1 MESHMRNSTKKFTSA
16 VLSFAFVAFAAS
28 SVLAQSSSSD
38 DWTGVYVG
46 GHAGV
51 TVGRTGVNTSTI
63 FTPTGYFDPTSPA
76 AINAAGAQTIESN
89 GFNGGGQGGYN
100 KQFGRFVIGAEADF
114 GVHRINKEI
123 ISGDE
128 YPCCTSRFQIA
139 QSVKT
144 NWMFT
149 ARPRVGV
156 TAGPAL
162 LYATGGLAMTDVEY
176 NAEFTDNDSDA
187 LETASFKKTRT
198 GYAAGGGVEVKMS
211 DRWSAKVE
219 YLYADFGRVSGTSNN
234 LTALDFGGEAIGGG
248 TVAFP
253 TNTFTHSARVK
264 SHNFRFGMNYRF

>member
-1 MESHMRNSTKKFTSA
+1 MRNNTKKFTSV
-16 VLSFAFVAFAAS
+16 VLSFVFVAIAAGAT
-28 SVLAQSSSSD
+28 LAQSTSSSD

-46 GHAGV
+46 GHAGI

-63 FTPTGYFDPTSPA
+63 FSPTGYFDPTSPA
-76 AINAAGAQTIESN
+76 AINAAGVQTIESN
-89 GFNGGGQGGYN
+89 GFNGGGQAGYN

-114 GVHRINKEI
+114 GAHRINKVVT
-123 ISGDE
+123 SGDE
-128 YPCCTSRFQIA
+128 YPCCTSSFEIA

-176 NAEFTDNDSDA
+176 NAVFSDNDSDA
-187 LETASFKKTRT
+187 LETAEFKKTRT

-219 YLYADFGRVSGTSNN
+219 YLFADFGRVSGTSNN
-234 LTALDFGGEAIGGG
+234 LTTDFGEGVE
-248 TVAFP
+248 AFP
-253 TNTFTHSARVK
+253 ENTFTHSARVK

>member
-1 MESHMRNSTKKFTSA
+1 MRNSTKKFTSA
-16 VLSFAFVAFAAS
+16 ILSFAFVAIAAGAA
-28 SVLAQSSSSD
+28 LAQSSSSD
-38 DWTGVYVG
+38 DWTGFYVG
-46 GHAGV
+46 GHAGI

-63 FTPTGYFDPTSPA
+63 FDNNGYFVSSSVPA
-76 AINAAGAQTIESN
+76 VNAAGVQTIESN
-89 GFNGGGQGGYN
+89 AFNGGGRGGYN

-114 GVHRINKEI
+114 GVHRTNKEI
-123 ISGDE
+123 VSGDE
-128 YPCCTSRFQIA
+128 YPCCSSEFEIA

-176 NAEFTDNDSDA
+176 NAVFTDNDSDA

-211 DRWSAKVE
+211 RGWSAKVE

-234 LTALDFGGEAIGGG
+234 LTALDFGGEEVLGGGG
-248 TVAFP
+248 TVAYP
-253 TNTFTHSARVK
+253 ENPFTHSARVK

>member
-1 MESHMRNSTKKFTSA
+1 MRNSTKKFTST
-16 VLSFAFVAFAAS
+16 VLSFVFLAIAVVATH
-28 SVLAQSSSSD
+28 AQSTSTSD

-46 GHAGV
+46 GHAGI

-63 FTPTGYFDPTSPA
+63 FSPTGYFFTTSVPA
-76 AINAAGAQTIESN
+76 VNAAGAQTIESN
-89 GFNGGGQGGYN
+89 GFNGGGQAGYN

-114 GVHRINKEI
+114 GAHGINKEI
-123 ISGDE
+123 VSGDE
-128 YPCCTSRFQIA
+128 YPCCSTEFEIA

-144 NWMFT
+144 RWMFT

-176 NAEFTDNDSDA
+176 NAVFTDNDSDA

-219 YLYADFGRVSGTSNN
+219 YLFADFGRVSGTSNN
-234 LTALDFGGEAIGGG
+234 LTTTDFGGKEVVGGSG
-248 TVAFP
+248 TITWP
-253 TNTFTHSARVK
+253 ENTFTHSARVK
-264 SHNFRFGMNYRF
+264 SHNIRFGMNYRF

>member
-1 MESHMRNSTKKFTSA
+1 MRNSTGRFTFA
-16 VLSFAFVAFAAS
+16 VLSFVFVAIAAGPT
-28 SVLAQSSSSD
+28 LAQTSSSSD

-46 GHAGV
+46 GHAGI
-51 TVGRTGVNTSTI
+51 TVGRTGVNTSTLYS
-63 FTPTGYFDPTSPA
+63 PTGYFATSSVPA
-76 AINAAGAQTIESN
+76 VNAAGAQTIESN
-89 GFNGGGQGGYN
+89 GFNGGGQAGYN

-123 ISGDE
+123 VSGDE
-128 YPCCTSRFQIA
+128 YPCCTSSFEIS

-176 NAEFTDNDSDA
+176 NAVFTDNDSDA

-211 DRWSAKVE
+211 NRWSAKVE
-219 YLYADFGRVSGTSNN
+219 YLFADFGRVSGTSNN
-234 LTALDFGGEAIGGG
+234 LTTADFGEEVVGGLG
-248 TVAFP
+248 TITWP
-253 TNTFTHSARVK
+253 ENTFTHSARVK

>member
-1 MESHMRNSTKKFTSA
+1 MRNSTKKFTSA
-16 VLSFAFVAFAAS
+16 ILSFVVVAIAAAAT
-28 SVLAQSSSSD
+28 LAQSPTSD

-46 GHAGV
+46 GHAGI

-63 FTPTGYFDPTSPA
+63 FDENGYFQPSSVPA
-76 AINAAGAQTIESN
+76 VNAAGARSLESN
-89 GFNGGGQGGYN
+89 GFNGGGQAGYN

-114 GVHRINKEI
+114 GANRINKLVT
-123 ISGDE
+123 SGDE
-128 YPCCTSRFQIA
+128 YPCCNSSFEIA

-176 NAEFTDNDSDA
+176 EAVFSDNDSDA
-187 LETASFKKTRT
+187 LESASFKKTRT

-219 YLYADFGRVSGTSNN
+219 YLFADFGRVSGTSNN
-234 LTALDFGGEAIGGG
+234 LTALDFGDEEVVGGG
-248 TVAFP
+248 GVVVAYP
-253 TNTFTHSARVK
+253 ENTFTHSARVK

>member
-1 MESHMRNSTKKFTSA
+1 MRNSTKKFTSV
-16 VLSFAFVAFAAS
+16 VLSFAFVAIAAGAA
-28 SVLAQSSSSD
+28 LAQTSSAD

-46 GHAGV
+46 GHAGI

-63 FTPTGYFDPTSPA
+63 FSPTGYFDPTSPA

-89 GFNGGGQGGYN
+89 GFNGGGQAGYN
-100 KQFGRFVIGAEADF
+100 KQLGRFVIGAEADF

-123 ISGDE
+123 VSGDE
-128 YPCCTSRFQIA
+128 YPCCTSSFEIA

-156 TAGPAL
+156 TSGPAL

-176 NAEFTDNDSDA
+176 NAVFTDNDSDA

-219 YLYADFGRVSGTSNN
+219 YLYADFGRVSGTSTN
-234 LTALDFGGEAIGGG
+234 LTALDFGGEAVGGG

-253 TNTFTHSARVK
+253 SNTFTHSARVK

>member
-16 VLSFAFVAFAAS
+16 VLSFAIVAIAAGATF
-28 SVLAQSSSSD
+28 AQSSSSD

-46 GHAGV
+46 GHAGI

-63 FTPTGYFDPTSPA
+63 FDNNGYFVSSSVPA
-76 AINAAGAQTIESN
+76 VNAAGARTIESN

-123 ISGDE
+123 VSGDE
-128 YPCCTSRFQIA
+128 YPCCSSSFEIA

-176 NAEFTDNDSDA
+176 NAVFTDNDSDA

-234 LTALDFGGEAIGGG
+234 LTALDFGGEGVGGS
-248 TVAFP
+248 TVAYP
-253 TNTFTHSARVK
+253 ENTFTHSARVK